1 MKRRKS
7 ERGATLVE
15 AALTLLLFF
24 WLILGI
30 WNFGRVYHV
39 YQIATNA
46 AREGARF
53 SAAPDPATGT
63 LPSVTDVQNR
73 VQFYLTLG
81 SVPVS
86 TDNISVTQ
94 TTTATVNSV
103 PITFTTVHVTAPFEF
118 HGLPFGPINVN
129 TEARMRNET
138 N

>member
-53 SAAPDPATGT
+53 SAAPDPATGN

-73 VQFYLTLG
+73 VQFFLTLG

-94 TTTATVNSV
+94 TTTATINSV

>member
-53 SAAPDPATGT
+53 SAAPDPATGN

-94 TTTATVNSV
+94 TTTATINSV